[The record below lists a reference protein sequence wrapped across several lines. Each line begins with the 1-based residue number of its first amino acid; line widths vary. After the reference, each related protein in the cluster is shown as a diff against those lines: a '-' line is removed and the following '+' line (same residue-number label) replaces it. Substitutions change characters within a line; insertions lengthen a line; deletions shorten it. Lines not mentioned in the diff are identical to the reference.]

1 MSPSVVEVHDDAE
14 ALATSVAGALLSRL
28 AAAQE
33 SGGEPHVALTG
44 GSMAEAVHREIAR
57 LSSDSGVDWSR
68 VVIWWGDERFVP
80 SGSPDRNAGRARSD
94 FLHAVVA
101 RQVHEMP
108 SSDDAVD
115 AESAAAAYGETMREQ
130 GGGEFE
136 VVMLGL
142 GPDGHVASLF
152 PGHPALDVDDRVAV
166 AIHDSPKPP
175 PQRIS
180 LTFGALNR
188 TRSVWIVASG
198 ESKAEAVAAVL
209 GDETS
214 DLPAARVAGRE
225 DTVWFLDV
233 AAASHL

>member
-44 GSMAEAVHREIAR
+44 GSIAEAVHREIAR
-57 LSSDSGVDWSR
+57 LSADSGVDWSR

-80 SGSPDRNAGRARSD
+80 SGSPDRNADRARSD
-94 FLHAVVA
+94 FLDAVVA
-101 RQVHEMP
+101 TQVHEMP
-108 SSDDAVD
+108 SSDVAVD

-152 PGHPALDVDDRVAV
+152 PGHPALDVDDRITVAV
-166 AIHDSPKPP
+166 HDSPKPP
-175 PQRIS
+175 PERIS